1 VRGRA
6 DGGRYGRGEARGEAM
21 RRAHVRVKELGRT
34 DIHAQLRV
42 DERGKADIRAQVRV
56 EDAQARAN
64 RHGED
69 AAGAL
74 FCVMDAHMREND
86 AQARVSGVSAAL
98 LGVASVDLCYNIRVP
113 AERK

>member
-1 VRGRA
+1 
-6 DGGRYGRGEARGEAM
+6 M
-21 RRAHVRVKELGRT
+21 RRAHVRVG
-34 DIHAQLRV
+34 
-42 DERGKADIRAQVRV
+42 G
-56 EDAQARAN
+56 AQARAN
-64 RHGED
+64 RRGKG

-74 FCVMDAHMREND
+74 VCAVNAHVRENN